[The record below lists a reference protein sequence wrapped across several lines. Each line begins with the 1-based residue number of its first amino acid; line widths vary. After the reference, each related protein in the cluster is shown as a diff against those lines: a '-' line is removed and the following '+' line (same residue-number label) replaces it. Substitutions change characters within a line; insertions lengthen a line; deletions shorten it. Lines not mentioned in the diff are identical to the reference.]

1 MRAAAHLACAALALA
16 SCKSESSSKES
27 LHRSSDE
34 PPVVY
39 VEGSASLDLATT
51 KEVEPNDAADK
62 AMAVKMPVA
71 VTGVLSSSD
80 DVDIYRVVPPKD
92 GQLVV
97 RISDLDEADAMIEL
111 QDEAGERLAVSD
123 RGPAGTPEGMPNY
136 PVKAKKPYL
145 VAVKEYVKKSRRK
158 GDGPA
163 REGDSPPYRLEL
175 RMLEGAPDELER
187 EPNGKLEE
195 AREILLGDRPSGYIG
210 WSGDVDLWK
219 LSLQGF
225 GEDNLIDLS
234 VDGVDG
240 VTLKLTLREAHGK
253 AILERQGAKSGPVY
267 VRGLSPS
274 SSGFLIAEISG
285 KRSHESQPYRIQFAT
300 RLRGEGD
307 EVEPNDEPG
316 AATELE
322 AELGEGSAS
331 GQLATG
337 DVDYWELPAPDKPL
351 GMTVAVDG
359 PSGLEIELEVKAGGK
374 VLGSASGGGARG
386 KVEVYGV
393 TAPAGKRIGVKV
405 SAKGSTSEPASYRLS
420 WSSVAAAP
428 PPDDGSGDP
437 LQQLE

>member
-1 MRAAAHLACAALALA
+1 MRSAAHLALAALALA
-16 SCKSESSSKES
+16 ACKSESSSNAA
-27 LHRSSDE
+27 LHRSSDA

-39 VEGSASLDLATT
+39 VDRSAALDLATT
-51 KEVEPNDAADK
+51 KEIEPNDTADK
-62 AMAVKMPVA
+62 AMVAKIPVA

-80 DVDIYRVVPPKD
+80 DVDLYRVVPPKD

-97 RISDLDEADAMIEL
+97 RIAELDEADAMIEL
-111 QDEAGERLAVSD
+111 LDEKGERLAVSD
-123 RGPAGTPEGMPNY
+123 RGPAGTPEGMPNF
-136 PVKAKKPYL
+136 PVTAKKPYL

-158 GDGPA
+158 KDGPG

-175 RMLEGAPDELER
+175 RMLEGAPDELEH
-187 EPNGKLEE
+187 EPNGELDQ
-195 AREILLGDRPSGYIG
+195 AREILLGDRPTGYIG

-240 VTLKLTLREAHGK
+240 VTLMLTLREAHGK
-253 AILERQGAKSGPVY
+253 AILERRGVKSGPVY

-274 SSGFLIAEISG
+274 SSGYLIAEISG

-316 AATELE
+316 AATQLE
-322 AELGEGSAS
+322 AELGEGSAN

-337 DVDYWELPAPDKPL
+337 DVDYWELPAPDKTL

-359 PSGLEIELEVKAGGK
+359 PSGVELELEVKAGGK

-393 TAPAGKRIGVKV
+393 TVNAGKRIGVKV
-405 SAKGSTSEPASYRLS
+405 AAKSATSEPASYRLS

-428 PPDDGSGDP
+428 PPGEGSDDP